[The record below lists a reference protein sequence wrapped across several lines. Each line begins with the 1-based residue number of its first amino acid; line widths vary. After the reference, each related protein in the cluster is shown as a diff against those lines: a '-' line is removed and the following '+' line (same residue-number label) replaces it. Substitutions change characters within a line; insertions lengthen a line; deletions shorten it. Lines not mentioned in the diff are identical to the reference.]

1 MLGGAAGPR
10 TSSRPPGLAVA
21 STAHV
26 YPELVNGQA
35 VLGVAER
42 LVDGLL
48 ERLDERL
55 PEVQAAA

>member
-1 MLGGAAGPR
+1 MFGARRAHDIFPA
-10 TSSRPPGLAVA
+10 PGLAVA

-48 ERLDERL
+48 ERLGSEL
-55 PEVQAAA
+55 PGAQEQAA